1 MGCWYN
7 ARMSPPGRSRG
18 LGPSG
23 WRSFATTHWSVVLA
37 AAHDSRPE
45 AAASL
50 ATLCETYWYPLYY
63 YIRRR
68 GYRAEEAQDLTQA
81 FFATLLEKGSL
92 KVADPDRGRFR
103 SFLLAS
109 LNHFLANEWDR
120 ARARKRGYGRTLSL
134 DVEDAESRYA
144 LEPADHL
151 TAERLFERR
160 WALTLL
166 DLVVAQLRQECAREG
181 KERLFD
187 RLKAFLG
194 GAAAGAPY
202 SQAAADLGMTEA
214 AVKMAV
220 HRLRRK
226 YRRLLRAEIA
236 QTVSSPEQV
245 DDEIRHLF
253 DALEG

>member
-1 MGCWYN
+1 
-7 ARMSPPGRSRG
+7 MSPPGESSGSGHRG
-18 LGPSG
+18 K
-23 WRSFATTHWSVVLA
+23 RSFATTRWSLVLT
-37 AAHDSRPE
+37 AAHDNRPE
-45 AAASL
+45 ARAAL

-63 YIRRR
+63 YVRRR

-81 FFATLLEKGSL
+81 FFATLLEREYL
-92 KVADPDRGRFR
+92 RVADPGRGRFR

-120 ARARKRGYGRTLSL
+120 ARAQKRGGGRRAIPM
-134 DVEDAESRYA
+134 DVADAESRYSLA
-144 LEPADHL
+144 PADDL
-151 TAERLFERR
+151 TPERLFERR

-166 DLVVAQLRQECAREG
+166 DLVVAQLQQECVREG

-187 RLKAFLG
+187 RLKGFLG

-220 HRLRRK
+220 HRLRRR
-226 YRRLLRAEIA
+226 YRRLLRAQIA
-236 QTVSSPEQV
+236 QTVASPEEI

-253 DALEG
+253 NALEG